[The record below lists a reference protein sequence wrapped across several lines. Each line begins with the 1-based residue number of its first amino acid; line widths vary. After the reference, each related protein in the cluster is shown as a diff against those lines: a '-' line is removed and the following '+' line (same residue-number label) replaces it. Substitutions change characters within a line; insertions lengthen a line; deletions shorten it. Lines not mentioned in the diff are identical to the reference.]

1 MGADLPPSTAPV
13 GAIVGRKRRSIVIR
27 RNPPE
32 S

>member
-1 MGADLPPSTAPV
+1 MGADLPPSTALV